1 MLFIMIV
8 RVTNMNKLLLTI
20 ISMCSLLLSACSND
34 GMATVYSTTFVT
46 TNTNPMQIAFQ
57 IGSIVLIVA
66 VIVGIVVWIK
76 KRK

>member
-1 MLFIMIV
+1 MLFIMIA
-8 RVTNMNKLLLTI
+8 RAINMNKLLLTI

-34 GMATVYSTTFVT
+34 GTATVYSTTIVT
-46 TNTNPMQIAFQ
+46 TNTNPMQTAFQ

-66 VIVGIVVWIK
+66 VIVGIIVWIK